1 VLGAVALAVLGF
13 ASFELAGHL
22 TSAGAPAAAGAT
34 AAKRSVTHATTAATA
49 TPGAGARSAQAP
61 PTASPGPVSPP
72 VRVLVPASAV
82 AFGPNGAADG
92 DDPQDAS
99 SVLAGSANGWL
110 SRWYA
115 TPVFGGLQAG
125 TGLLLDMGRTVTIT
139 GVRLTLGSL
148 PGAGMQLRL
157 GAVPSLAALRVVQTA
172 TTTADV
178 LDLPLAAPARARYVL
193 VWFTSL
199 PPDGAGT
206 YRVLIHQVTIQGRV

>member
-13 ASFELAGHL
+13 ASFELAGDL
-22 TSAGAPAAAGAT
+22 TKTAAPAASGGN
-34 AAKRSVTHATTAATA
+34 AAKRSVTHATTATG
-49 TPGAGARSAQAP
+49 GAGARTAQAS
-61 PTASPGPVSPP
+61 PTASPRPVPPPP

-82 AFGPNGAADG
+82 AFGPNGTADG

-99 SVLAGSANGWL
+99 SVLTGSANGWL
-110 SRWYA
+110 TRWYA
-115 TPVFGGLQAG
+115 TPGFGGLQAG

-139 GVRLTLGSL
+139 AVRLTLGAES
-148 PGAGMQLRL
+148 GASMQLRL
-157 GAVPSLAALRVVQTA
+157 GSVPSFAALRVAQTA

-178 LDLPLAAPARARYVL
+178 LDLPLATPTRARYVL

-206 YRVLIHQVTIQGRV
+206 YRVLVHQVTVQGRS